1 MQKILKDVF
10 KKNSVLM
17 WSAVIGSCLWIVNA
31 AFNCAAKD
39 YRAFFINLLYVVCL
53 ITLTGA
59 IFKKEEN
66 DIQGMIGALLMI
78 SVVGNLNVLSEMID
92 EDIPS
97 RTVWQLVFG
106 LVIMMA
112 IFINHFLISH
122 SEYRNTRRIY
132 ISQILLLILI
142 LFRCYQIILNIISGE
157 FNIFMIEVTVGM
169 LAIIPTMN
177 VIICTECRGDGY
189 KIQ

>member
-1 MQKILKDVF
+1 M
-10 KKNSVLM
+10 
-17 WSAVIGSCLWIVNA
+17 
-31 AFNCAAKD
+31 
-39 YRAFFINLLYVVCL
+39 
-53 ITLTGA
+53 

-189 KIQ
+189 KIQYLKA